1 MHACNTYRNMTRGTS
16 DIQES
21 SGAQENGSLPASC
34 GATRAQALAD
44 LLPPAHGSPPA
55 SCSAAPKLP
64 RLPLRTAACTAL
76 AVQCV
81 DKEEII
87 SGRKESVGAW
97 WDFLSLALPFLA
109 CMMSQKVSYD
119 EDYHRGGLWCLLIH
133 ASSATTFEQKG

>member
-16 DIQES
+16 DVQES
-21 SGAQENGSLPASC
+21 SGAQENGPLPASC

-76 AVQCV
+76 AAAVRINGLGPFISI
-81 DKEEII
+81 KEFKA
-87 SGRKESVGAW
+87 R
-97 WDFLSLALPFLA
+97 
-109 CMMSQKVSYD
+109 
-119 EDYHRGGLWCLLIH
+119 
-133 ASSATTFEQKG
+133 